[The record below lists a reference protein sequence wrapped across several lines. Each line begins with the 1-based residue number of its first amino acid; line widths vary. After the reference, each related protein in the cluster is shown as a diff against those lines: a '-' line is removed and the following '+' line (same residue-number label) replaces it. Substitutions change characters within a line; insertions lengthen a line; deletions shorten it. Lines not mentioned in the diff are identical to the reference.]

1 MKQQSVDEGRISRGT
16 LRRETDTLT
25 ASSRQFHR
33 TGDDM
38 RRLAPL
44 QPTEGLA
51 SPRTARPVMPHLA
64 HNYNYGWHPPA
75 QLQTTD
81 AFYGSGWSNPRTLD
95 IEHVISRAPHALL
108 PTHGPRPTSLAACSR
123 WPSAAPQLGSC
134 AFSGRAWRLWAAQYS
149 QKEADS
155 SGCSAS
161 ASGARV
167 NRLQSHRSHRLRE
180 SIGLG
185 MRAISVSTHKREH
198 VHLADNRARNAYL
211 RPHTALR
218 RQAAEQEREP

>member
-1 MKQQSVDEGRISRGT
+1 MTPPTNRRARSGRAPTRALNSCWRECNRLLLVVQPRARPGEAGSGTRAAPQREKMAFICRATSFDPRSAERPLPTHMMQQSVDEGRISRGT

-51 SPRTARPVMPHLA
+51 SPRTAQPVMPHLA

-75 QLQTTD
+75 RLQTTD

-123 WPSAAPQLGSC
+123 WPSAAPQFGPAPS
-134 AFSGRAWRLWAAQYS
+134 
-149 QKEADS
+149 
-155 SGCSAS
+155 
-161 ASGARV
+161 
-167 NRLQSHRSHRLRE
+167 
-180 SIGLG
+180 
-185 MRAISVSTHKREH
+185 
-198 VHLADNRARNAYL
+198 
-211 RPHTALR
+211 
-218 RQAAEQEREP
+218 